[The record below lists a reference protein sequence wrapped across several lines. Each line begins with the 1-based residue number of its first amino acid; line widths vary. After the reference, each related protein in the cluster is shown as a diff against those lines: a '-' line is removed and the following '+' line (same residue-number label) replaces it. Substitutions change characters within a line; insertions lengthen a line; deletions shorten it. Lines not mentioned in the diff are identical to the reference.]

1 LGTGAANTS
10 IISSACGAGTAARL
24 CDELVLGGYSDWY
37 LPSKDELLKIYIN
50 RSYIGGFATGD
61 YWCSSEYDATKSW
74 AVAFVV
80 YGGYGSS
87 EKNSI
92 GFVRAVRAFSYP
104 EAISGT
110 STVCVGSTT
119 TLSSATTGGT
129 WSSSNTGVAT
139 VNSSGVVS
147 GVSAG
152 TATISYT
159 ATGSYGAGTTTRIVT
174 VNPLPNAGTITGTA
188 TVTAG
193 STTTLSN
200 ATTGGVWSSSATGIA
215 TVGSAGVVSGVAA
228 GTATISY
235 TVANSCGSGVA
246 TQVLTVNASTL
257 PIINT
262 TTVGAIVSCAASSGG
277 VISSDGGFAITAR
290 GVVWSTSSGPTTALT
305 TKTNDGTGTGTFVS
319 TITGLTAST
328 TYYVRAYA
336 INSSGTSYGTE
347 YSFTTLGGSMCIGS
361 TYAGGI
367 IAYIIQPG
375 DNGYIPG
382 EIHGLIAAPSD
393 QGAAQWGCYG
403 TLLGGTLATLGTGA
417 SNTAIVSAA
426 CGSGTAARICS
437 DLVLNGYSDWYL
449 PSKEELQKLYISS
462 YTIGGFSSWVYS
474 SSTEYSAN
482 NCWGS
487 GFPSG
492 GWYVT
497 SIKSNTAARVR
508 AIRSF

>member
-1 LGTGAANTS
+1 
-10 IISSACGAGTAARL
+10 
-24 CDELVLGGYSDWY
+24 
-37 LPSKDELLKIYIN
+37 
-50 RSYIGGFATGD
+50 
-61 YWCSSEYDATKSW
+61 
-74 AVAFVV
+74 
-80 YGGYGSS
+80 
-87 EKNSI
+87 
-92 GFVRAVRAFSYP
+92 
-104 EAISGT
+104 
-110 STVCVGSTT
+110 
-119 TLSSATTGGT
+119 
-129 WSSSNTGVAT
+129 
-139 VNSSGVVS
+139 
-147 GVSAG
+147 
-152 TATISYT
+152 
-159 ATGSYGAGTTTRIVT
+159 
-174 VNPLPNAGTITGTA
+174 
-188 TVTAG
+188 
-193 STTTLSN
+193 
-200 ATTGGVWSSSATGIA
+200 
-215 TVGSAGVVSGVAA
+215 
-228 GTATISY
+228 
-235 TVANSCGSGVA
+235 VA